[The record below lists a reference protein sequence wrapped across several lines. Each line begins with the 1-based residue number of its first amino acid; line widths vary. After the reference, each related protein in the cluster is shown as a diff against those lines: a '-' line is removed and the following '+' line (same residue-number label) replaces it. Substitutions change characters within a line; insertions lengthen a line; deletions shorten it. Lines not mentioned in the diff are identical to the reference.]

1 MERFSLFAPL
11 GVGLTL
17 LLLLAVP
24 FSTLAQ
30 IEHGGEP
37 LMWGQ
42 SFEPALTW
50 QTFDALDLEQ
60 LQAEDEV
67 TATMKDAPWRFGI
80 EHEVAWDMT
89 NSGVGLRKKDF
100 ASGDLVCAQ
109 REPRA

>member
-1 MERFSLFAPL
+1 MKHFSLFAPL

-24 FSTLAQ
+24 ISTLAQ

-50 QTFDALDLEQ
+50 QTFDALDLETAGTGVVGGRGGGWCGRCWKDLPTPLTNGAQ
-60 LQAEDEV
+60 PEGRRESV
-67 TATMKDAPWRFGI
+67 T
-80 EHEVAWDMT
+80 
-89 NSGVGLRKKDF
+89 
-100 ASGDLVCAQ
+100 
-109 REPRA
+109 